1 MIENDTL
8 TAIEGIA
15 VGHYSDDRNLTGCT
29 VIRFSRDGA
38 IAGVDVRGS
47 APGTRETDLL
57 SPTNMVERIHA
68 LVLTGGSAFGLDAAS
83 GVMKCLEE
91 ESIGLD
97 TGGGILVPIVPAA
110 VLYDLSVGNSSVR
123 PDANWGYEAC
133 KNAESSPVQ
142 QGNIGAG
149 KGATVGKVMGM
160 KRAMKGGLGSFA
172 SRLPGGKTI
181 AALTIVNAIG
191 DVVDPRTG
199 LILAGVRGESKGE
212 FLDSTKLLKEQ
223 SSLTLFGGTSTT
235 LAVIATNVY
244 FSKTEL
250 TKIAQMAHDGLARAI
265 RPAHTMYDG
274 DTIFA
279 LSVPSNLKKQ
289 QLDVTITGSI
299 AAEVLVESIILAI
312 KSAKSLN
319 DYPCYAEWRKD

>member
-1 MIENDTL
+1 MIETDTM
-8 TAIEGIA
+8 TAIKGIA
-15 VGHYSDDRNLTGCT
+15 VGHYSDDKNLTGCT
-29 VIRFSRDGA
+29 VIRFPSGGA
-38 IAGVDVRGS
+38 TAGVDVRGS

-57 SPTNMVERIHA
+57 SPTSMVEHIHA
-68 LVLTGGSAFGLDAAS
+68 LVLAGGSAFGLDAAS
-83 GVMKCLEE
+83 GVMRCLKEE
-91 ESIGLD
+91 GIGLD

-110 VLYDLSVGNSSVR
+110 VLYDLNVGNSSVH
-123 PDANWGYEAC
+123 PDAHWGYKAC

-149 KGATVGKVMGM
+149 TGATIGKVMGM
-160 KRAMKGGLGSFA
+160 NRAMKGGLGSFA
-172 SRLPGGKTI
+172 IGLPGGIII
-181 AALTIVNAIG
+181 AALTIVNAVG

-199 LILAGVRGESKGE
+199 LIIAGVRGEIEGE
-212 FLDSTKLLKEQ
+212 FLDTMRLLQEQ
-223 SSLTLFGGTSTT
+223 SSLTLFPGTNTT
-235 LAVIATNVY
+235 LAVVATNAY

-279 LSVPSNLKKQ
+279 VSVPNNLEKK

-299 AAEVLVESIILAI
+299 AAEVLAESIIRAI

-319 DYPCYAEWRKD
+319 DYPCYAEWRED